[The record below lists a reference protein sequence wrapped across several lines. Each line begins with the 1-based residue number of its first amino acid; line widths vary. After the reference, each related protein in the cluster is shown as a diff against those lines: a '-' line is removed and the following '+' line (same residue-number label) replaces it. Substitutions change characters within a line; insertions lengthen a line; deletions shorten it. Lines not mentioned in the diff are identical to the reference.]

1 LENIVTIHV
10 AQSVMFAG
18 ASYTLNCTVV
28 SDFRPVVKW
37 INLKGDHSRITVD
50 EPVYHGKNTH
60 VLLTFPVLRT
70 SQGGVYTCQSEVVA
84 NSESSV
90 KNATKDVIVTGK

>member
-1 LENIVTIHV
+1 MENIVTIHV

-37 INLKGDHSRITVD
+37 IDPDGNPVNGSGITVD
-50 EPVYHGKNTH
+50 EPVYHGYKTYM
-60 VLLTFPVLRT
+60 VLRFHSIRT
-70 SQGGVYTCQSEVVA
+70 SQAGRYTCQSTVSSQLRTATIEVV
-84 NSESSV
+84 
-90 KNATKDVIVTGK
+90 VTGK